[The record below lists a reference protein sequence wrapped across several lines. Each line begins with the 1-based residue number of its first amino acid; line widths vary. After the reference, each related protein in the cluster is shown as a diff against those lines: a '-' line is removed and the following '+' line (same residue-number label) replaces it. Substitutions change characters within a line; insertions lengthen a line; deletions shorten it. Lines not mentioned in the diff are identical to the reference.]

1 LVLKRGKQRIKVH
14 YIITKYFVHAK
25 DNKIASMYIYIM
37 DPSLTWNIIDSFF
50 KDDPKCLVRHHI
62 ESYNDFFTSGI
73 YKIFKEKNPIRIQSR
88 YDPNLARYD
97 PNTQTVIPELG
108 FGEYRSQAL
117 LYLGGKD
124 GSRLYFGKPVIYDE
138 GRPHY
143 MYPNEARLR
152 NMTYAMTIHYD
163 VEIEYIDILE
173 EGEMPRAVIPG
184 GSRIPMS
191 YSDSD
196 EEYEGGYD
204 NFKDKNHEGD
214 DLIEPIEGGAPKA
227 PVKQPFK
234 KPKIKRDAIT
244 PKDTGEIRELTQK
257 SLVSKNVQKTTAIIE
272 KVFLGRFPIMLQS
285 DFCILG
291 SLPKDTRFQMGE
303 CRNDLGGYFIID
315 GKEKVL
321 VPQEKFADNLLD
333 VKKENDGVYL
343 CSANIRSVSENVSKP
358 IRTLSVKMLAPTSK
372 LSNMNIVVNVP
383 NVRKPVPVFIL
394 FRALGILSDKDIIT
408 TCIHDL
414 EKYEPIMDLFIPSI
428 HEAAGIMTQKA
439 ALDFIAV
446 LTKGKT
452 TETVLEIL
460 ADYFLP
466 HIGEMNFTQ
475 KAYFLGYMV
484 FRLLKVY
491 TGIDEETNRDS
502 YKFKRIETSGVLIAD
517 LFRETYNL
525 QQKYIKLWYEKV
537 LFYNQDMYE
546 NNLPSL
552 VNDHKDCFT
561 NRMVESWFKKGFKG
575 NWGTQTHTKRIGVL
589 QEMNRLSH
597 ATMMSH
603 LRKIVLPMDSSI
615 KLVGPRLLHAS
626 QWGFFD
632 PIDTPDGANIGMHKH
647 LSLSAH
653 ITKGFSREPVIQ
665 WLRQKTKLKFV
676 EECAP
681 ILLAQETK
689 VFVNGY
695 WAGMVED
702 PYHCVNYIK
711 IFRRNGLLP
720 IFMSVSFDIKLNTIA
735 IFTDEGRLTRPTFYK
750 DNDKFYFENPEVRK
764 KIEENDFT
772 WKELVV
778 GFNEK
783 KVDHDPMRMYELHE
797 LYADVGNDVNPMK
810 YDRFIKKKAII
821 DYLDTS
827 ESEDVLIAL
836 DENTLITDN
845 NPYTHLEIHPSLT
858 FGMMCNLIPFPH
870 NNPATRNSFS
880 CGQSKQAVSLY
891 HTNYQVRMDKSAVV
905 LATPQIPLI
914 KTRYTEYINGEENC
928 YGENAIVA
936 IMTYT
941 GYNMEDAVLINE
953 GALKRGL
960 FRTTYYTTYE
970 THEEKVVGPDGKTES
985 EKLFTNIENT
995 PNIIGT
1001 KPGYEYNHLNEHGL
1015 VKEGTEVHDKMVL
1028 IGMSC
1033 LIDSKTALRKDASK
1047 TPKKGQLGIV
1057 DRSFMTEG
1065 EEGQRIA
1072 KVRVREVRI
1081 PAIGDKMA
1089 SRSGQKGT
1097 IGLIIPEADMPF
1109 SKDGIRPDIIVN
1121 PHAIPTRMT
1130 IGQLVECITGK
1141 ACVIQG
1147 SFGDSTAF
1155 NNKGTKISQFAEVL
1169 TEHKYHSSGN
1179 ELLYNGMTGEQIEA
1193 EIFIGPTYYM
1203 RLKHMVKDK
1212 INYRTQ
1218 GPRTALTR
1226 QAVSGRAND
1235 GGLRIGEMERDSLI
1249 SHGAANMLTESMM
1262 ERGDKYYM
1270 AVCNKTGMIAVYN
1283 PDKNLFLSP
1292 MADGP
1297 LKFVGSL
1304 AEGNMA
1310 VENISRFGR
1319 DFSVVRIPYSFKLL
1333 IQELQCANVVM
1344 RIITEDNIEQIE
1356 NMMFSKNINTLLNSK
1371 EDVDV
1376 KKYINKLEQKGN
1388 VSQLDRLERKY
1399 GDMEEIRPQEIPLYE
1414 PKTPEYAPTSPE
1426 YAPGTPA
1433 YLPTSPEYA
1442 PGSPPIYMPTSPE
1455 YATGTPPYFP
1465 EGFEQGSLT
1474 RPFTMEEASSNSPIY
1489 VPTSPESAEMQGG
1502 NHKDYEIGD
1511 LVCRNGRNDEIF
1523 CVTKKGNEFLTIEK
1537 QTGNAPTIQDIQ
1549 VVDRSEIYKYL
1560 PIPSM
1565 QQRTHIPPVQY
1576 SQPPMM
1582 PMPMEHKNTPDV
1594 NITFV
1599 TGNNNKVGGP
1609 DSIKKCENNDKKETI
1624 FVGGS
1629 SGPEPESKPVGHTDD
1644 ITQPA
1649 KKEESGGGS
1658 IFDFSNFL
1666 IKKLT

>member
-1 LVLKRGKQRIKVH
+1 MI
-14 YIITKYFVHAK
+14 
-25 DNKIASMYIYIM
+25 NE
-37 DPSLTWNIIDSFF
+37 LTE
-50 KDDPKCLVRHHI
+50 KLR
-62 ESYNDFFTSGI
+62 GI
-73 YKIFKEKNPIRIQSR
+73 Y
-88 YDPNLARYD
+88 
-97 PNTQTVIPELG
+97 V
-108 FGEYRSQAL
+108 
-117 LYLGGKD
+117 
-124 GSRLYFGKPVIYDE
+124 
-138 GRPHY
+138 
-143 MYPNEARLR
+143 
-152 NMTYAMTIHYD
+152 
-163 VEIEYIDILE
+163 
-173 EGEMPRAVIPG
+173 
-184 GSRIPMS
+184 
-191 YSDSD
+191 
-196 EEYEGGYD
+196 
-204 NFKDKNHEGD
+204 
-214 DLIEPIEGGAPKA
+214 
-227 PVKQPFK
+227 
-234 KPKIKRDAIT
+234 
-244 PKDTGEIRELTQK
+244 
-257 SLVSKNVQKTTAIIE
+257 
-272 KVFLGRFPIMLQS
+272 
-285 DFCILG
+285 
-291 SLPKDTRFQMGE
+291 
-303 CRNDLGGYFIID
+303 
-315 GKEKVL
+315 
-321 VPQEKFADNLLD
+321 
-333 VKKENDGVYL
+333 
-343 CSANIRSVSENVSKP
+343 
-358 IRTLSVKMLAPTSK
+358 
-372 LSNMNIVVNVP
+372 
-383 NVRKPVPVFIL
+383 
-394 FRALGILSDKDIIT
+394 
-408 TCIHDL
+408 
-414 EKYEPIMDLFIPSI
+414 
-428 HEAAGIMTQKA
+428 
-439 ALDFIAV
+439 
-446 LTKGKT
+446 
-452 TETVLEIL
+452 
-460 ADYFLP
+460 
-466 HIGEMNFTQ
+466 
-475 KAYFLGYMV
+475 
-484 FRLLKVY
+484 
-491 TGIDEETNRDS
+491 
-502 YKFKRIETSGVLIAD
+502 
-517 LFRETYNL
+517 
-525 QQKYIKLWYEKV
+525 
-537 LFYNQDMYE
+537 
-546 NNLPSL
+546 
-552 VNDHKDCFT
+552 
-561 NRMVESWFKKGFKG
+561 
-575 NWGTQTHTKRIGVL
+575 
-589 QEMNRLSH
+589 
-597 ATMMSH
+597 
-603 LRKIVLPMDSSI
+603 DSSI

-676 EECAP
+676 EECVP
-681 ILLAQETK
+681 IVLAQETK

-720 IFMSVSFDIKLNTIA
+720 IYMSVSFDIKLNTIA

-750 DNDKFYFENPEVRK
+750 DNGQFYFENPEVRK

-772 WKELVV
+772 WKELVI

-783 KVDHDPMRMYELHE
+783 KIQHDPMKMYELHE
-797 LYADVGNDVNPMK
+797 LYADVGMDVNPMK
-810 YDRFIKKKAII
+810 YDRFIKKKAVI

-836 DENTLITDN
+836 DEHALTSEN
-845 NPYTHLEIHPSLT
+845 NMYTHLEIHPSLT

-891 HTNYQVRMDKSAVV
+891 HTNYQVRMDKSSVV

-953 GALKRGL
+953 GSLKRGL

-985 EKLFTNIENT
+985 EKLFTNIENM

-1001 KPGYEYNHLNEHGL
+1001 KPGYEYNHLNNHGL
-1015 VKEGTEVHDKMVL
+1015 VKEGTEVHDKMVM

-1033 LIDSKTALRKDASK
+1033 LIDAKTGLRKDASK

-1097 IGLIIPEADMPF
+1097 IGLIIPESDMPF
-1109 SKDGIRPDIIVN
+1109 TKDGIRPDIIVN

-1147 SFGDSTAF
+1147 SFGDATAF
-1155 NNKGTKISQFAEVL
+1155 NNKGTKISQFAEIL

-1179 ELLYNGMTGEQIEA
+1179 ELLYDGMTGQQIEA

-1226 QAVSGRAND
+1226 QPVSGRAND

-1249 SHGAANMLTESMM
+1249 SHGATNMLTESLM

-1319 DFSVVRIPYSFKLL
+1319 EFSVIRIPYSFKLL

-1344 RIITEDNIEQIE
+1344 RLITEDNIDQIE
-1356 NMMFSKNINTLLNSK
+1356 NMMFSKNMNILLNSK
-1371 EDVDV
+1371 EDIDI
-1376 KKYINKLEQKGN
+1376 KNYITTLQQKGN
-1388 VSQLDRLERKY
+1388 VFDKEQIERKY
-1399 GDMEEIRPQEIPLYE
+1399 RNIEENVEIPAY
-1414 PKTPEYAPTSPE
+1414 SPVS
-1426 YAPGTPA
+1426 PA
-1433 YLPTSPEYA
+1433 YA
-1442 PGSPPIYMPTSPE
+1442 PGSPAYAPGSPA
-1455 YATGTPPYFP
+1455 YAPGSPAYAPGSPAYAPGSPAYAPGSPAYAPGSPAYAPGSPAYAPGSPAYAPGSSAYFS
-1465 EGFEQGSLT
+1465 EGFEQGSLSNPIT
-1474 RPFTMEEASSNSPIY
+1474 TEETEI
-1489 VPTSPESAEMQGG
+1489 QGG
-1502 NHKDYEIGD
+1502 NKDYEIGD
-1511 LVCRNGRNDEIF
+1511 LVCRNGLNDEIF
-1523 CVTKKGNEFLTIEK
+1523 CVTKKGDEFLTIEK
-1537 QTGNAPTIQDIQ
+1537 QTGNTPTVQDIQ
-1549 VVDRSEIYKYL
+1549 VVDRSEIYKYRPIHTMQL
-1560 PIPSM
+1560 PPSSYLQQSMMPM
-1565 QQRTHIPPVQY
+1565 Q
-1576 SQPPMM
+1576 M
-1582 PMPMEHKNTPDV
+1582 PMPMPQPIDHKSTPDV

-1599 TGNNNKVGGP
+1599 TGNNNKLGS
-1609 DSIKKCENNDKKETI
+1609 DSIKKSENRDDKDPI
-1624 FVGGS
+1624 FIGGS
-1629 SGPEPESKPVGHTDD
+1629 HESDSKPLEPINKKDEEPKQNDGGIIDF
-1644 ITQPA
+1644 A
-1649 KKEESGGGS
+1649 KS
-1658 IFDFSNFL
+1658 FF
-1666 IKKLT
+1666 IKKIS

>member
-1 LVLKRGKQRIKVH
+1 
-14 YIITKYFVHAK
+14 
-25 DNKIASMYIYIM
+25 MYIYIM
-37 DPSLTWNIIDSFF
+37 DESLAWNIIDSFF
-50 KDDPKCLVRHHI
+50 KDDPQCLVRHHI

-73 YKIFKEKNPIRIQSR
+73 FKIFKEKNPIRVQSR

-97 PNTQTVIPELG
+97 PETQTTNPDLG
-108 FGEYRSQAL
+108 YGEYRSQAL

-124 GSRLYFGKPVIYDE
+124 GSRIYFGKPVIYDE

-152 NMTYAMTIHYD
+152 NMTYGMTIHYD

-173 EGEMPRAVIPG
+173 EGEMPRAVAPKG
-184 GSRIPMS
+184 VKLHMD
-191 YSDSD
+191 DSD
-196 EEYEGGYD
+196 EEEEKYENFKANTTGKRGGDKRELEEPSKDASVAQVEGG
-204 NFKDKNHEGD
+204 G
-214 DLIEPIEGGAPKA
+214 P
-227 PVKQPFK
+227 PVKKPFK
-234 KPKIKRDAIT
+234 KPKIKRDALT
-244 PKDTGEIRELTQK
+244 PKDTGEIRELTQR
-257 SLVSKNVQKTTAIIE
+257 SLISKNVQRTSSIIE
-272 KVFLGRFPIMLQS
+272 QVFLGRFPIMLQS

-291 SLPKDTRFQMGE
+291 SLSKNIRFQMGE

-321 VPQEKFADNLLD
+321 VPQEKFADNLID
-333 VKKENDGVYL
+333 VKKNDDGDFL
-343 CSANIRSVSENVSKP
+343 ASATIRSVSENVSKP
-358 IRTLSVKMLAPTSK
+358 IRTLSIK
-372 LSNMNIVVNVP
+372 LMGPYSVGEGFNRARLSGKNIVVNIP
-383 NVRKPVPVFIL
+383 NVRKPVPLFIL

-414 EKYEPIMDLFIPSI
+414 ERFEHMLDLFIPSV
-428 HEAAGIMTQKA
+428 HESGGIMTQKA

-446 LTKGKT
+446 LTKGKS

-460 ADYFLP
+460 SDYFLP
-466 HIGEMNFTQ
+466 HIGELNFTQ

-491 TGIDEETNRDS
+491 ADIDQETNRDN
-502 YKFKRIETSGVLIAD
+502 YKFKRIETPGIIIAD

-525 QQKYIKLWYEKV
+525 QQKNIKLWYEKV
-537 LFYNQDMYE
+537 LFFNQDMYE
-546 NNLPSL
+546 NNLPALIS
-552 VNDHKDCFT
+552 DHKDCF
-561 NRMVESWFKKGFKG
+561 NQRIVESWFRKGFKG

-603 LRKIVLPMDSSI
+603 LRKTVLPLDNSV

-632 PIDTPDGANIGMHKH
+632 PIDTPDGGNIGIHKH
-647 LSLSAH
+647 LCISAY
-653 ITKGFSREPVIQ
+653 ITRGFSREPMIQ
-665 WLRQKTKLKFV
+665 WLRQKAKLRYV

-681 ILLAQETK
+681 PILAQDTK

-695 WAGMVED
+695 WAGMIED
-702 PYHCVNYIK
+702 PYHCINYIK

-720 IFMSVSFDIKLNTIA
+720 IYMSVSFDIKLNMIS
-735 IFTDEGRLTRPTFYK
+735 IFTDEGRLTRPILYK
-750 DNDKFYFENPEVRK
+750 DSDTAKFYYENPEIK
-764 KIEENDFT
+764 KLIDENEFT
-772 WKELVV
+772 WQDLIT

-783 KVDHDPMRMYELHE
+783 RVKHDPNKIYELHE
-797 LYADVGNDVNPMK
+797 LYDGVGTDVNPMK

-836 DENTLITDN
+836 DAEALQSKTKDS
-845 NPYTHLEIHPSLT
+845 YTHLEIHPSLT

-953 GALKRGL
+953 AALKRGL

-970 THEEKVVGPDGKTES
+970 THEEKVIGPNGNVDS
-985 EKLFTNIENT
+985 EKLFTNIENAA
-995 PNIIGT
+995 NIIGT
-1001 KPGYEYNHLNEHGL
+1001 KPGYEYNHLDDYGL

-1033 LIDSKTALRKDASK
+1033 LIDPKTGLRKDASK

-1057 DRSFMTEG
+1057 DKSFMTEG

-1097 IGLIIPEADMPF
+1097 IGMIIPEADMPF
-1109 SKDGIRPDIIVN
+1109 NKDGIRPDIIVN
-1121 PHAIPTRMT
+1121 PHALPTRMT
-1130 IGQLVECITGK
+1130 IGHLVECITGK
-1141 ACVIQG
+1141 ACVLQG
-1147 SFGDSTAF
+1147 SFGDSTAY
-1155 NNKGTKISQFAEVL
+1155 NSNGTKISQFAEIL
-1169 TEHKYHSSGN
+1169 TQHHYHSSGN
-1179 ELLYNGMTGEQIEA
+1179 EILYNGMTGEQVDM
-1193 EIFIGPTYYM
+1193 EIFFGPTYYM

-1226 QAVSGRAND
+1226 QPVSGRAND
-1235 GGLRIGEMERDSLI
+1235 GGLRIGEMERDGLI
-1249 SHGAANMLTESMM
+1249 AHGATNMLTESMM

-1283 PDKNLFLSP
+1283 PNKNLFLSP

-1304 AEGNMA
+1304 AEGNMS

-1319 DFSVVRIPYSFKLL
+1319 DFSIVCIPYSLKLL

-1356 NMMFSKNINTLLNSK
+1356 NMMFSKNINILLGEKK
-1371 EDVDV
+1371 EVDM
-1376 KKYINKLEQKGN
+1376 KKYISDIN
-1388 VSQLDRLERKY
+1388 DRSKRSGIKK
-1399 GDMEEIRPQEIPLYE
+1399 EIYNDLPDKPNLIEYE
-1414 PKTPEYAPTSPE
+1414 VQQIGPKTPVGSPKYAPTSPDYPPNSPQ
-1426 YAPGTPA
+1426 YA
-1433 YLPTSPEYA
+1433 PTSPDYPPNSPQYA
-1442 PGSPPIYMPTSPE
+1442 PTSPD
-1455 YATGTPPYFP
+1455 YPPNSPQYPQTSPDYPPNSPQYPQTSPDYPPLNMDEF
-1465 EGFEQGSLT
+1465 QGSLST
-1474 RPFTMEEASSNSPIY
+1474 PPKDMIS
-1489 VPTSPESAEMQGG
+1489 GG
-1502 NHKDYEIGD
+1502 KSKDYEIGD
-1511 LVCRNGRNDEIF
+1511 LVCKHGRHGEVF
-1523 CVTKKGNEFLTIEK
+1523 CVSKKGDEFLSIEK
-1537 QTGNAPTIQDIQ
+1537 QTGSTPTIDDLQ
-1549 VVDRSEIYKYL
+1549 VVDRSEIYRYIPPQIPMNMNPYAMNQMQQ
-1560 PIPSM
+1560 PIPHM
-1565 QQRTHIPPVQY
+1565 VPQF
-1576 SQPPMM
+1576 M
-1582 PMPMEHKNTPDV
+1582 PTENKSAPDV
-1594 NITFV
+1594 NITLV
-1599 TGNNNKVGGP
+1599 TGNNNKVGGQDQP
-1609 DSIKKCENNDKKETI
+1609 KKTAGSDENKEVT
-1624 FVGGS
+1624 FGGET
-1629 SGPEPESKPVGHTDD
+1629 PNKEPVEKSEN
-1644 ITQPA
+1644 
-1649 KKEESGGGS
+1649 KEESQGV
-1658 IFDFSNFL
+1658 FDFAKSFF
-1666 IKKLT
+1666 IKKTG